1 MFWRFFAFAQNDSV
15 VNKSVLFVLFR
26 GLKSENH
33 RAAIPQLYTLHFEL
47 LIPSLCVL
55 CVLCVLCG

>member
-26 GLKSENH
+26 GYISLRNLFTPLEM
-33 RAAIPQLYTLHFEL
+33 YL
-47 LIPSLCVL
+47 LFF
-55 CVLCVLCG
+55 